1 MATSSSIASTS
12 DLARQ
17 PPAFSTSASSNPSAN
32 RTAKGQYGYNA
43 LPKEGPLVNFVEFAS
58 NNNLPFFHHISPV
71 IQQLP
76 YKSAL
81 LDEAQSLQDAV
92 EGYRHLVASGEVS
105 EQDFAIALVCDSFCS
120 YCGDAWLVSA
130 ST

>member
-1 MATSSSIASTS
+1 MATSSSIAFTS

-17 PPAFSTSASSNPSAN
+17 PLVLSTAARAEPSTMKA
-32 RTAKGQYGYNA
+32 AKGQYGYNA
-43 LPKEGPLVNFVEFAS
+43 LPSEGPLVDFVEFAS
-58 NNNLPFFHHISPV
+58 RTHLPFFHHMPV

-81 LDEAQSLQDAV
+81 LDEARSLQDAV
-92 EGYRHLVASGEVS
+92 EGYRHLVASGQVS
-105 EQDFAIALVCDSFCS
+105 AQDFAIALVCILSS
-120 YCGDAWLVSA
+120 YNCGGAWLVSA

>member
-17 PPAFSTSASSNPSAN
+17 PLALSTASRAEPS
-32 RTAKGQYGYNA
+32 TKKTPKGKYGYNA
-43 LPKEGPLVNFVEFAS
+43 LPSERPLVDFVEFATRTH
-58 NNNLPFFHHISPV
+58 LPFFHDISPV

-81 LDEAQSLQDAV
+81 LDEARSLQDAV
-92 EGYRHLVASGEVS
+92 EGYRHLVASGQVS
-105 EQDFAIALVCDSFCS
+105 AQDFAIALVCILSS
-120 YCGDAWLVSA
+120 YNCGGAWLVSA